1 MTSPPTPY
9 LLYLKESGAMEKL
22 YAYGLISYKPML
34 MLEIRLKTD
43 ALMRQGKGKEEA
55 VRLVM
60 ASTRLSRATVYRYL
74 WAG

>member
-1 MTSPPTPY
+1 
-9 LLYLKESGAMEKL
+9 MEKL

-60 ASTRLSRATVYRYL
+60 A
-74 WAG
+74 